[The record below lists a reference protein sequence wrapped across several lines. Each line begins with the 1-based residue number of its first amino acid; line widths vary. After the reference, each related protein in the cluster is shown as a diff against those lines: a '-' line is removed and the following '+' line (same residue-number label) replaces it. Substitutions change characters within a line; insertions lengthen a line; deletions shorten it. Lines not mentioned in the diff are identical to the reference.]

1 MIEDE
6 LHAPALMIPGI
17 LHIPRRQA
25 AATSSSGDRFRR
37 GRSRLPLP
45 GNVAYICQCAAQ
57 GTSEPM
63 HTIEISDEA
72 YEAAKRTAA
81 LDSID
86 VSTLVES
93 LVRRHAEYIDLFQE
107 ASPEMPP
114 FSLEHYEMDR
124 VPGVSEEDYQDRL
137 RMFTSL

>member
-1 MIEDE
+1 LRDSGSVVSPI
-6 LHAPALMIPGI
+6 GF
-17 LHIPRRQA
+17 
-25 AATSSSGDRFRR
+25 ATGT
-37 GRSRLPLP
+37 
-45 GNVAYICQCAAQ
+45 
-57 GTSEPM
+57 TSEPI

-72 YEAAKRTAA
+72 NEAAKRTAA

-86 VSTLVES
+86 VPTLVES

-124 VPGVSEEDYQDRL
+124 VPGESEEDYQDRL

>member
-1 MIEDE
+1 
-6 LHAPALMIPGI
+6 
-17 LHIPRRQA
+17 
-25 AATSSSGDRFRR
+25 
-37 GRSRLPLP
+37 
-45 GNVAYICQCAAQ
+45 
-57 GTSEPM
+57 M

-86 VSTLVES
+86 VPTLVES
-93 LVRRHAEYIDLFQE
+93 LVHRHAQYISLFQE

-114 FSLEHYEMDR
+114 FNLEQYEMDR
-124 VPGVSEEDYQDRL
+124 VPGEAEEDYQDRL